1 MSVVLEEINIG
12 NAPDDMNGDP
22 LRTAM
27 GKANRNFD
35 ALNAAL
41 DITFKPIE
49 IPSGADL
56 NTYTTSGIFH
66 QSTDAGALA
75 GTNYPL
81 PNAGLLEVFSPTAA
95 FVYQF
100 FTQRQDNSGEGKTF
114 WRTFYNTQWSPWSD
128 AASRN
133 TVFPYSAPMADTQDL
148 NAAAYRVRGY
158 WPVVLDATAAGGTN
172 FPAAEAGVLLV
183 LSAHAPDVTAA
194 ITDSVTQ
201 VYYAAA
207 SNKTYTRS
215 LVANTWTAWSKVMDE
230 SLIGAAN
237 GAASLGADGRIPRV
251 QLPVMTALPIV
262 AGTDANTVVDPG
274 SYYINSDA
282 DATAALNW
290 PELRAGTLVVER
302 AGAGNLQV
310 TQTYTTRGG
319 SGGISRTYKRV
330 RFTTSNTWYAWQ
342 ELARLDEAMKNVA
355 LSVGTDANT
364 LTAANTFY
372 TWGAGAVVSQ
382 GTNWPA
388 VIPGSGAL
396 TVAVMAATTVIQSL
410 ELLSGV
416 GRRPLCL
423 QRARINGAWDSWYV
437 VAPISAVVDLPTAN
451 LGDVYV
457 DGDGW
462 YTWNGSAYA
471 RRSLAKTLV
480 GVDLN
485 TVDAPGSYACNVS
498 LEATPAL
505 NYPVQLAGILEV
517 VASQASNLQVTQ
529 TYTAFPETSPV
540 TYKRVRFGASKVW
553 GPWLEQARLRDAMHR
568 VALSTAGVNAN
579 TLVADNTF
587 YSWESGSTIT
597 GSGGAN
603 WPPVNNGTVGA
614 GFLEVFYISSGAIV
628 QRCTLL
634 GNAQKPRVFQRFGAG
649 SSWESWKI
657 TASLSSSAFL
667 PVADCGEVY
676 VDGVGVYQWNG
687 SAYTPQTP
695 LTGVLLMKPS
705 AVIMGEFPGQASAT
719 GNRFMSYSGDT
730 YLAAVPGPG
739 GAVAGL
745 IARGADSAN
754 SQFVGMS
761 ISTSACYLLFSRH
774 GSAAVPPNLII
785 SSATGECGRVVEDG
799 RWQFG
804 RFVMPN
810 VQTKLHVSF
819 NGGGLEYGI
828 VTRPVNASDSTAIQF
843 QSSTGGV
850 AGYIYSTQALT
861 TTYATTSDYR
871 TKTELGNMDP
881 TDSLVAIN
889 ALRPIFFRMN
899 EAPEGSEVQRGFI
912 AHELQA
918 KVPTAVVGKKDEM
931 MKDQD
936 GTMKP
941 RYQGVD
947 MGKVVPDIVAAI
959 QALTKLVSDLR
970 TELDQAKDEIAA
982 LKGRQGGA

>member
-1 MSVVLEEINIG
+1 MTMVNLEIINVG
-12 NAPDDMNGDP
+12 QAPNDGTGDTH
-22 LRTAM
+22 RDSFQKT
-27 GKANRNFD
+27 NRNMAALKAALED
-35 ALNAAL
+35 AFKTVEIPASANLNA
-41 DITFKPIE
+41 
-49 IPSGADL
+49 
-56 NTYTTSGIFH
+56 YTTTGTFH
-66 QSTDAGALA
+66 QSANAGGVGGA
-75 GTNYPL
+75 NYPEGA
-81 PNAGLLEVFSPTAA
+81 AGLLQVVAA
-95 FVYQF
+95 GTSFVYQRYV
-100 FTQRQDNSGEGKTF
+100 TTARKSY
-114 WRTFYNTQWSPWSD
+114 WRT
-128 AASRN
+128 
-133 TVFPYSAPMADTQDL
+133 
-148 NAAAYRVRGY
+148 RVGSEWTDWVRM
-158 WPVVLDATAAGGTN
+158 LDASM
-172 FPAAEAGVLLV
+172 L
-183 LSAHAPDVTAA
+183 
-194 ITDSVTQ
+194 
-201 VYYAAA
+201 
-207 SNKTYTRS
+207 
-215 LVANTWTAWSKVMDE
+215 
-230 SLIGAAN
+230 GAAN
-237 GAASLGADGRIPRV
+237 GLASLGTDSKIPRE
-251 QLPVMTALPIV
+251 QLPVMTAQAIV
-262 AGTDANTVVDPG
+262 AGTDANTVTDPG

-282 DATAALNW
+282 DATLALNW

-302 AGAGNLQV
+302 AGAGNAQV

-330 RFTTSNTWYAWQ
+330 RYGATPVWDAWQ
-342 ELARLDEAMKNVA
+342 EQARLDEAMKNVA

-382 GTNWPA
+382 GVNWPA

-423 QRARINGAWDSWYV
+423 QRARINGTWDSWYV

-462 YTWNGSAYA
+462 YTWGGSAYV
-471 RRSLAKTLV
+471 RRSLAKTLIS
-480 GVDLN
+480 VDLN
-485 TVDAPGSYACNVS
+485 TVDVPGSYACNVS
-498 LEATPAL
+498 AEATPAL

-553 GPWLEQARLRDAMHR
+553 GPWFEQARLRDAMHR
-568 VALSTAGVNAN
+568 VALGAAGVNAN
-579 TLVADNTF
+579 ALVADNTF
-587 YSWESGSTIT
+587 YTWESGSTIT
-597 GSGGAN
+597 GNGGAN

-687 SAYTPQTP
+687 STYTPQTP

-705 AVIMGEFPGQASAT
+705 AVVMGEFPGQASST

-730 YLAAVPGPG
+730 YLAAVPGSG
-739 GAVAGL
+739 GTVAGL

-754 SQFVGMS
+754 SQFVGLS
-761 ISTSACYLLFSRH
+761 ISSSACYLLFSRH
-774 GSAAVPPNLII
+774 GIAAVPPNLII

-804 RFVMPN
+804 RFIMPN

-871 TKTELGNMDP
+871 AKTDLGNLDP
-881 TDSLVAIN
+881 KSSLAIIN
-889 ALRPIFFRMN
+889 ALRPINFRMN
-899 EAPEGSEVQRGFI
+899 EAPEGSDIQRGFI
-912 AHELQA
+912 AHELQEE
-918 KVPTAVVGKKDEM
+918 VPNAVVGKKDEM
-931 MKDQD
+931 MAGPGGPDAPEV
-936 GTMKP
+936 P

-947 MGKVVPDIVAAI
+947 MSRIMPDMVAAV
-959 QALTKLVSDLR
+959 QCLTQMLEETNRSLVTANSR
-970 TELDQAKDEIAA
+970 IAQLEA
-982 LKGRQGGA
+982 AGSPATPE